1 MRATMTAFGGEGG
14 IVRGR
19 TAAHPSLR
27 SGPTAGLRSSPTLSL
42 GATELNPSAPREH
55 HARLFITIW
64 RRGWDSNP
72 RTPVEMLLEFQSSAL
87 DRSATS
93 PINNLQWFSR
103 SNLHRLRGL
112 RKRAAHDKPCARGPH
127 QPSGRRRRLAHL
139 EGWRRV
145 ETGLAPLARRR
156 SGLVE
161 RGDAQRAA
169 GLGAIEPGGN
179 LERRHALR
187 VHVRLR
193 RVTGVRPQNVAAAT
207 RQQKR
212 REPEECSSRSHS
224 QALTFIALDLIRHP
238 HFIFRAGH
246 RRRAPP
252 PAPLGD
258 ARPTTA

>member
-72 RTPVEMLLEFQSSAL
+72 RTPGEMLLEFESSAL

-93 PINNLQWFSR
+93 PISNLQGFSR

-112 RKRAAHDKPCARGPH
+112 KKGRRMISQALGGRINA
-127 QPSGRRRRLAHL
+127 SGRRRRLAHL
-139 EGWRRV
+139 EGRRRV
-145 ETGLAPLARRR
+145 ETALA
-156 SGLVE
+156 
-161 RGDAQRAA
+161 
-169 GLGAIEPGGN
+169 
-179 LERRHALR
+179 
-187 VHVRLR
+187 
-193 RVTGVRPQNVAAAT
+193 
-207 RQQKR
+207 
-212 REPEECSSRSHS
+212 
-224 QALTFIALDLIRHP
+224 
-238 HFIFRAGH
+238 
-246 RRRAPP
+246 
-252 PAPLGD
+252 
-258 ARPTTA
+258 